1 MKVFYQNYSVDDRY
15 VKIGSVGIM
24 EQQDQ
29 AAYFADKVNE
39 KGKVINITETYI
51 DHLFRV
57 TVWYKANRKVRK

>member
-1 MKVFYQNYSVDDRY
+1 MEVFYQNYSVADGY
-15 VKIGSVGIM
+15 VKIRSIGIM

-51 DHLFRV
+51 NHLFRV
-57 TVWYKANRKVRK
+57 TVWYEANKKVEK